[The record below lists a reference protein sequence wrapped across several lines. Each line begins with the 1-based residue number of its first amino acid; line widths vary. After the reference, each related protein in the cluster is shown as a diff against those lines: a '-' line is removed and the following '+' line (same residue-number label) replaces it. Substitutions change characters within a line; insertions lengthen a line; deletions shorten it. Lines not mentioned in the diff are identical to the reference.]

1 MTASGEHGRTSNQ
14 SELTLGISSI
24 CLRLQLVIQSHVL
37 YPVGRAARCAPRLD
51 TPPGLFQLIRIFADL
66 DSGFFSTVTSSTPS
80 L

>member
-1 MTASGEHGRTSNQ
+1 MTASGESVGVDF
-14 SELTLGISSI
+14 GISSI
-24 CLRLQLVIQSHVL
+24 CLRLQLAIQSQL

-51 TPPGLFQLIRIFADL
+51 APPGLFQLIRIFADL